1 MDPQP
6 PDLEALAGRNFGLEV
21 AAQGGPMVACD
32 LRPRQHESS
41 SGVRG
46 VGLLTDGVN
55 YWLWIGSAGA
65 SETPF
70 STLGSDR

>member
-1 MDPQP
+1 
-6 PDLEALAGRNFGLEV
+6 
-21 AAQGGPMVACD
+21 MVACD

-70 STLGSDR
+70 PTLGRDR

>member
-1 MDPQP
+1 
-6 PDLEALAGRNFGLEV
+6 
-21 AAQGGPMVACD
+21 MVACD

-41 SGVRG
+41 SGLRG
-46 VGLLTDGVN
+46 VGLLTNGVD

-70 STLGSDR
+70 STPGSDR